1 MKAVVILLS
10 LVVLC
15 SAHSIEKRSLLGR
28 QHGHGHDDHHHQHT
42 PRQRFRFSGS
52 RVGRDGEHHHED
64 RQVEIRGASTSYLP
78 ADEDDLAWYESSG
91 DVRSEGLPGY
101 SNGEEYDDYEESSG
115 AASDQ
120 DYAAPGDIYGSPS
133 NLDSAYAAPEGE
145 VSREATDE
153 YGSPAEEDVSREVAN
168 EYGAPPDYTGN
179 GFPFGNVEGK
189 STAGDG
195 SEGER
200 VCPGGSLSACVEVCP
215 GVTARVYGACVQGC
229 GDRCP

>member
-78 ADEDDLAWYESSG
+78 ADEDDLAGYESSG

-101 SNGEEYDDYEESSG
+101 SNGEEYDDYDESSG
-115 AASDQ
+115 GAATDQ
-120 DYAAPGDIYGSPS
+120 DCAAPGDRYGSPS
-133 NLDSAYAAPEGE
+133 NVDSAYAAPE
-145 VSREATDE
+145 
-153 YGSPAEEDVSREVAN
+153 
-168 EYGAPPDYTGN
+168 
-179 GFPFGNVEGK
+179 VE
-189 STAGDG
+189 
-195 SEGER
+195 
-200 VCPGGSLSACVEVCP
+200 
-215 GVTARVYGACVQGC
+215 
-229 GDRCP
+229 